1 MKNHTFCPV
10 GTNMRLRIDYM
21 PLINPKTA
29 EINQECVCKRKRE
42 REGEEDRGAHSVLI
56 TQKQPPEK
64 FFKSYCS

>member
-42 REGEEDRGAHSVLI
+42 RERERKTEEHTA
-56 TQKQPPEK
+56 
-64 FFKSYCS
+64 F

>member
-29 EINQECVCKRKRE
+29 EINQECMCKRKRE
-42 REGEEDRGAHSVLI
+42 RERERKTEEHTQRFNNSEAATGEVL
-56 TQKQPPEK
+56 
-64 FFKSYCS
+64 